1 MKNYI
6 QKLKRKYPIS
16 LFYYILFYNIVSLF
30 LYHLP
35 LFQYIFNNVDYRSFG
50 GFIIITSCVIAFF
63 SIHTLFFTFISF
75 IHKSPVQFFSSLFFI
90 CNSIAFY
97 FIKNYNVFFD
107 KTMMGNFLN
116 TDTNEATELFSI
128 KIIFYLFFFGIIPSI
143 VFYRLKITDI
153 KFIKK
158 IKMLGIRILLLV
170 VWTFITS
177 SSWLWFDNHSKHLG
191 SLILPWSYSINLLRY
206 KIQSIPQEKPQ
217 LLSDLTFKNDKPTL
231 IVLVIGEASR
241 KANYSLYGYG
251 RKTNRLLSEQD
262 NLTVLNAESYATYTT
277 ASIKCMLSHQGSKS
291 GLKTYEN
298 LPSYLKRFGVK
309 VLWRTDNWGE
319 PDIDVDIYE
328 DKKQIQKDCKKD
340 CERLNYDEVLLYN
353 LEKQIQ
359 KLNSNKTFVVLHQ
372 HGSHGPLY
380 NKKYPKEFEY
390 FTPTCKSVELQ
401 KCSQEELIN
410 AYDNTILYNDY
421 FLNSLI
427 EILKKEKKRVAMLY
441 ISDHGE
447 SLGENGFYLH
457 GTPKSIAPKYQ
468 YEIPF
473 FVWTNKEFRNDSKL
487 KQIRGIYTQDYI
499 FHSVLGA
506 FQATSKDH
514 KQQFNLFEIK

>member
-1 MKNYI
+1 MQNYT
-6 QKLKRKYPIS
+6 QKIKPKYSIS
-16 LFYYILFYNIVSLF
+16 LFYSILFYNIVSLF
-30 LYHLP
+30 LYHFP
-35 LFQYIFNNVDYRSFG
+35 LFRYIFKNVDYASFG
-50 GFIIITSCVIAFF
+50 GIIIITSCLIAFF
-63 SIHTLFFTFISF
+63 SIHILFFTFLSF
-75 IHKSPVQFFSSLFFI
+75 IHKSLIQFFSAVFFI

-97 FIKNYNVFFD
+97 FAQNYNVFFD

-116 TDTNEATELFSI
+116 TDTNEAGELFSI
-128 KIIFYLFFFGIIPSI
+128 KILFYLLFFGILPSI
-143 VFYRLKITDI
+143 VFYKFKITDT
-153 KFIKK
+153 KFLKK
-158 IKMLGIRILLLV
+158 IKNISITILLLLG
-170 VWTFITS
+170 WAFITS
-177 SSWLWFDNHSKHLG
+177 SSWLWFDKHSKHLG
-191 SLILPWSYSINLLRY
+191 ALILPWSYSINLLRY
-206 KIQSIPQEKPQ
+206 KIQSIPQGKPQ
-217 LLSDLTFKNDKPTL
+217 LLSDLTFENDKPTL
-231 IVLVIGEASR
+231 VVLVIGEAAR
-241 KANYSLYGYG
+241 KANHSLYGYE
-251 RKTNRLLSEQD
+251 RKTNKLLAWQED
-262 NLTVLNAESYATYTT
+262 LTVLNAESYATYTT
-277 ASIKCMLSHQGSKS
+277 ASIKCMLSHQGSQI
-291 GLKTYEN
+291 GLKVYEN

-328 DKKQIQKDCKKD
+328 DKKEIKKDCKKD

-353 LEKQIQ
+353 LKKQIQ
-359 KLNSNKTFVVLHQ
+359 KLNGNKTFVVLHQ

-380 NKKYPKEFEY
+380 SKKYPKEFEY

-401 KCSQEELIN
+401 KCSQKELIN

-473 FVWTNKEFRNDSKL
+473 FVWTNKEFKNDTKL
-487 KQIRGIYTQDYI
+487 KQIQGIYTQDYI

-506 FQATSKDH
+506 FQATSADH
-514 KQQFNLFEIK
+514 KQQFNLFEKK